1 MKYNKNNIMKYNK
14 NMKFNKILMYLEKF
28 KLIINYI
35 KLKIFQ

>member
-1 MKYNKNNIMKYNK
+1 MNKNT
-14 NMKFNKILMYLEKF
+14 KFNKILMYLEEF